1 MDTTAAK
8 LTVFFEE
15 PFWVG
20 VYERTESGQVEACRV
35 VFGAEPKD
43 YEVYDF
49 LLKHWDSMRFSPPV
63 AAEGIP
69 SQIRNPKRA
78 RRKAGALPHRNGNQ
92 IATGPA
98 NAAGTGQ
105 TRAQKSP
112 QTAIRRGKSAA
123 VCPAPTAQKGKAQ
136 GQVNI
141 LLRILF
147 RRILKASVLKGVL
160 IDESRDSISHPAG
173 GSGDP

>member
-20 VYERTESGQVEACRV
+20 VYERIENGQVEACRV

-43 YEVYDF
+43 YEIYDF

-78 RRKAGALPHRNGNQ
+78 RRAAKQALCHIFPC
-92 IATGPA
+92 AP
-98 NAAGTGQ
+98 
-105 TRAQKSP
+105 QKYAS
-112 QTAIRRGKSAA
+112 
-123 VCPAPTAQKGKAQ
+123 PAPKNQ
-136 GQVNI
+136 
-141 LLRILF
+141 
-147 RRILKASVLKGVL
+147 
-160 IDESRDSISHPAG
+160 SRFNTP
-173 GSGDP
+173 

>member
-78 RRKAGALPHRNGNQ
+78 RRAAKQALCR
-92 IATGPA
+92 T
-98 NAAGTGQ
+98 GTG
-105 TRAQKSP
+105 TKS
-112 QTAIRRGKSAA
+112 QQALQMQRELGKQERKKLRKQQSEEEKARRFA
-123 VCPAPTAQKGKAQ
+123 
-136 GQVNI
+136 
-141 LLRILF
+141 LRQQ
-147 RRILKASVLKGVL
+147 RKKEKQRG
-160 IDESRDSISHPAG
+160 R
-173 GSGDP
+173 

>member
-1 MDTTAAK
+1 MGGIKMDTTAAK
-8 LTVFFEE
+8 LTVFFAE

-78 RRKAGALPHRNGNQ
+78 RRAAKQALCH
-92 IATGPA
+92 T
-98 NAAGTGQ
+98 GTGTKSQ
-105 TRAQKSP
+105 QKCI
-112 QTAIRRGKSAA
+112 A
-123 VCPAPTAQKGKAQ
+123 
-136 GQVNI
+136 
-141 LLRILF
+141 
-147 RRILKASVLKGVL
+147 
-160 IDESRDSISHPAG
+160 
-173 GSGDP
+173 GSGGRFFRCCGSVYGRYEEERHRKPLVPNTSPWQGRGGVFFCSFYKRYAARHVFRQ

>member
-69 SQIRNPKRA
+69 SQIRNPKRRGA
-78 RRKAGALPHRNGNQ
+78 QQSRRFATPEREPNRNRPCKCSGNW
-92 IATGPA
+92 A
-98 NAAGTGQ
+98 N
-105 TRAQKSP
+105 
-112 QTAIRRGKSAA
+112 KSAKKSANSNPKRKKRGGLPCANSAKRKSTGAGNICPTSFSA
-123 VCPAPTAQKGKAQ
+123 V
-136 GQVNI
+136 
-141 LLRILF
+141 F
-147 RRILKASVLKGVL
+147 
-160 IDESRDSISHPAG
+160 
-173 GSGDP
+173 